1 MQGFYCL
8 GKYIL
13 YYLFPVSKF
22 KSHMIIGATKPLGM
36 NLSLPNRE
44 CLLML
49 LYDVLFVCQVLNH
62 MGLQNLKTEVDQSLE
77 PGRDLRANEKNL
89 FQASGNTWEDFINQC
104 SLIV

>member
-22 KSHMIIGATKPLGM
+22 KSQLITGAAKPLGM
-36 NLSLPNRE
+36 NLSLPNLD

-49 LYDVLFVCQVLNH
+49 LCDVLCLTGSQSH
-62 MGLQNLKTEVDQSLE
+62 GSTKT
-77 PGRDLRANEKNL
+77 PNR
-89 FQASGNTWEDFINQC
+89 SGPVSRTRQGP
-104 SLIV
+104 